1 MPNIIVR
8 VTEEERRKAKKIAKQ
23 QHMDLSS
30 YTRKLLMEKVEA
42 YELNGNTISKI
53 KETKFW
59 YLDYENPVFQTM
71 KKPFLQWIPR
81 F

>member
-8 VTEEERRKAKKIAKQ
+8 VTEEERKKAKKIAKQ

-42 YELNGNTISKI
+42 YELNENTISKI
-53 KETKFW
+53 KETKF
-59 YLDYENPVFQTM
+59 
-71 KKPFLQWIPR
+71 
-81 F
+81 

>member
-8 VTEEERRKAKKIAKQ
+8 VTEEERRKAKKLAKQ

-53 KETKFW
+53 KETKF
-59 YLDYENPVFQTM
+59 
-71 KKPFLQWIPR
+71 
-81 F
+81 